1 MPKFNMYQSLH
12 TTVMGPGGRPL
23 EIQIRTHQ
31 MHRVAEYGIA
41 AHWRYKEG
49 AQKGKK
55 GSSEQ
60 AELAWLGRVLEWQK
74 ETTDPRELMEG
85 LKIDLYE
92 GQVFVFTPK
101 GDVVELP
108 AGSTPI
114 DFAYAIHTDVGHRC
128 IGAKVGG
135 KLVPL
140 DYRLQTGDAVDVL
153 TSKAIDAAP
162 SRDWLQIVQTPRART
177 KIRQWFSRERREDAL
192 ELGKDLMQRTMRK
205 QGVPFKR
212 LATESLLGQVAGELK
227 FSDLDSMYVA
237 IGEGHVS
244 PQSVVARLSRILS
257 DESADEGLAE
267 DVPLARPV
275 RIKRPDADGGVVVT
289 GASDVWVRL
298 ARCCMPVPGDEI
310 IGFVSRGQ
318 GVSVHRADCPNAR
331 ALAREP
337 ERLVEVAWREG
348 KATSFVVG
356 IQVEALDR
364 QKLLGDIATALAEH
378 HVNILSATS
387 QVGKDRIS
395 TQRFTFELADI
406 THLSRIL
413 ASVKAIDSVF
423 DAFRV
428 VPR

>member
-1 MPKFNMYQSLH
+1 
-12 TTVMGPGGRPL
+12 
-23 EIQIRTHQ
+23 
-31 MHRVAEYGIA
+31 
-41 AHWRYKEG
+41 
-49 AQKGKK
+49 
-55 GSSEQ
+55 
-60 AELAWLGRVLEWQK
+60 
-74 ETTDPRELMEG
+74 
-85 LKIDLYE
+85 
-92 GQVFVFTPK
+92 
-101 GDVVELP
+101 
-108 AGSTPI
+108 
-114 DFAYAIHTDVGHRC
+114 
-128 IGAKVGG
+128 
-135 KLVPL
+135 
-140 DYRLQTGDAVDVL
+140 
-153 TSKAIDAAP
+153 
-162 SRDWLQIVQTPRART
+162 
-177 KIRQWFSRERREDAL
+177 
-192 ELGKDLMQRTMRK
+192 MRK

-212 LATESLLGQVAGELK
+212 LATETLLGQVAGELK

-237 IGEGHVS
+237 IGEGQVS

-257 DESADEGLAE
+257 DEAADEGAAE

-289 GASDVWVRL
+289 GATDVWVRL

-348 KATSFVVG
+348 KATSFVVA

-364 QKLLGDIATALAEH
+364 QKLLGDIATVLAEH